1 MKLNAHIAPSAPAAM
16 AAHRLLMGVQARRLA
31 GSEHRRAG
39 ALASALGDVAAGR
52 MPSDERAWI
61 ARVEA
66 RRAEIPFEMVA
77 AEDGATGEATA
88 TRLARAWEVHRWV
101 SIPPVWGRLLAR
113 LVREL
118 RPRSCLE
125 LGTGLG
131 LSSAYQAAALELNGD
146 GRLTTLDFHEAAR
159 IAERGFSE
167 LGLDHRV
174 ELRFGD
180 IDELLPEL
188 LPRIAPVDYAFLDA
202 EHSEMATTRHF
213 DLLLPHLADDAVVVF
228 DDITQTD
235 EMRRAWAA
243 AAGRPGVELAV
254 PLRRV
259 GIACVRGRRGA
270 PR

>member
-1 MKLNAHIAPSAPAAM
+1 M
-16 AAHRLLMGVQARRLA
+16 AAHRVLMCLQARRVA
-31 GSEHRRAG
+31 GRDHRRAAPLAR
-39 ALASALGDVAAGR
+39 ALRDVAAGR
-52 MPSDERAWI
+52 MPPDERAWI
-61 ARVEA
+61 ARVES

-77 AEDGATGEATA
+77 AEDGAAAEDTA
-88 TRLARAWEVHRWV
+88 TRLARAWEVHTWV

-131 LSSAYQAAALELNGD
+131 LSSAYQAAALELNGG

-167 LGLDHRV
+167 LELDHRV

-188 LPRIAPVDYAFLDA
+188 LPRIAPIDFAFLDA
-202 EHSEMATTRHF
+202 EHSEAATMRHF
-213 DLLLPHLADDAVVVF
+213 ELLLPHLAEDAVVVF
-228 DDITQTD
+228 DDITQTG
-235 EMRRAWAA
+235 EMRRAWASA
-243 AAGRPGVELAV
+243 VVRPGVGLAV

-259 GIACVRGRRGA
+259 GIVCARGRGA
-270 PR
+270 ARR